1 MARAHPAQR
10 STSSSSRATPRA
22 RRRRRLSASASRR
35 RQSVRGRDPNH
46 ARRRR
51 PRSRRSRRRR
61 RRRRPARAVR
71 RSVRSCARASR
82 QSPRSRSCRSPSG
95 SGSGRRRHRQ
105 HRRRSSV
112 LRSRARARTTSR
124 RRSAT
129 SAPRAPRA
137 KSSGSSCRG
146 HRRRR
151 RLRCR
156 RRRPARRRRQSRPA
170 AGRTGRRRRRATSSS
185 WRRGRKRR
193 GDGQSLASPCA
204 LSACSCRAQCND
216 RSPVGGVQRLLQ
228 ACIQEAS
235 RPVALAALVVALRLA
250 PHGLVHLERR
260 PDEERPRAPER
271 RERALVDSAA
281 ARGRVAEH
289 AAQEETNG
297 ADDVPEAVFEGRKR
311 GPSAQGG
318 WETGRGGGGG
328 GQGKRAHAPDLPA
341 ERERPEPTPLRLDLD
356 AEDRRGYDEADT
368 ADDLGRPEEDVSG
381 EGEVG
386 GALLR
391 EQSGRRREER
401 RDEHDG
407 LAAFAFKVARDDAWQ
422 AREGRDPELTGG
434 KGGVKPTSSRSRS
447 VRGKARE
454 MTPTDARSSP
464 RTSGSRRSGNRALA
478 SGGSACTM
486 GQGDSQR
493 GSAGPGARPRGH
505 DVRA

>member
-1 MARAHPAQR
+1 MQRPLAGRGRSTTAASVHTRSLTACRPCRPRRRPPARATRPR
-10 STSSSSRATPRA
+10 TPGTTTRRGTPTSPRTSRARSRRQRRCSRA
-22 RRRRRLSASASRR
+22 RSRARRTGGNQRRRRR
-35 RQSVRGRDPNH
+35 
-46 ARRRR
+46 
-51 PRSRRSRRRR
+51 
-61 RRRRPARAVR
+61 
-71 RSVRSCARASR
+71 
-82 QSPRSRSCRSPSG
+82 SRSCFRGEEARSVS
-95 SGSGRRRHRQ
+95 
-105 HRRRSSV
+105 
-112 LRSRARARTTSR
+112 
-124 RRSAT
+124 
-129 SAPRAPRA
+129 
-137 KSSGSSCRG
+137 
-146 HRRRR
+146 
-151 RLRCR
+151 
-156 RRRPARRRRQSRPA
+156 ARRV
-170 AGRTGRRRRRATSSS
+170 
-185 WRRGRKRR
+185 
-193 GDGQSLASPCA
+193 GDG
-204 LSACSCRAQCND
+204 
-216 RSPVGGVQRLLQ
+216 
-228 ACIQEAS
+228 S
-235 RPVALAALVVALRLA
+235 R
-250 PHGLVHLERR
+250 
-260 PDEERPRAPER
+260 
-271 RERALVDSAA
+271 
-281 ARGRVAEH
+281 
-289 AAQEETNG
+289 
-297 ADDVPEAVFEGRKR
+297 
-311 GPSAQGG
+311 
-318 WETGRGGGGG
+318 GGGG